1 MPKSDRYYL
10 PLHRSGDTPRMTEAV
25 TWAEKAGLDPL
36 YRPHPAQLK
45 FGPVNF
51 WPNTGKIYVD
61 GQKRCTDHG
70 LDAFKAAA
78 HDYYILPHMTLA
90 EGVLR
95 LAEHN
100 GLSLDAFR
108 YESLDGFFALAE
120 RAPFRRAA

>member
-1 MPKSDRYYL
+1 MIARCKLTRGGNRRWKIRLDERLRPDI
-10 PLHRSGDTPRMTEAV
+10 TICVRMDE
-25 TWAEKAGLDPL
+25 ENM
-36 YRPHPAQLK
+36 H
-45 FGPVNF
+45 
-51 WPNTGKIYVD
+51 
-61 GQKRCTDHG
+61 
-70 LDAFKAAA
+70 A

-95 LAEHN
+95 LTEHN